1 MEILQENWRK
11 VEEKKKEWLNFY
23 KDNPE
28 YKNVNM
34 KVLQFINE
42 ITFFP
47 NLDCNSD
54 GCIDHLFSNGYCY
67 YFAQILNTAFQ
78 GGTICWSVDR
88 GHIVWL
94 DGTDLQN
101 DIAYDITDVYE
112 DYEELR
118 PVSYLG
124 TTLVDFLHNNE
135 KWKSN
140 DEEFEKYC
148 KEKNVEEIYE
158 IETIWMKIP
167 KEELMKYDRTDLTLP
182 EVALD
187 YWRKNLR

>member
-1 MEILQENWRK
+1 MEKLKSNWK
-11 VEEKKKEWLNFY
+11 KIKEKKKEWLKFY
-23 KDNPE
+23 KENDK

-34 KVLQFINE
+34 QVLEFIAE
-42 ITFFP
+42 ITFFS
-47 NLDCNSD
+47 NLDGTSD
-54 GCIDHLFSNGYCY
+54 GCIDHLFLNGYCY
-67 YFAQILNTAFQ
+67 YFAQILNTAFF

-94 DGTDLQN
+94 DGIDLQN
-101 DIAYDITDVYE
+101 DIAYDITGVYE
-112 DYEELR
+112 DYEEIR

-124 TTLVDFLHNNE
+124 TTLIDFLHNGE

-148 KEKNVEEIYE
+148 KEKNAEEIYE
-158 IETIWMKIP
+158 IETIWMQIP
-167 KEELMKYDRTDLTLP
+167 KEELMKYDRTNLTLP

-187 YWRKNLR
+187 YWRKKL

>member
-1 MEILQENWRK
+1 MEKLKSNLEKIK
-11 VEEKKKEWLNFY
+11 EKKKEWLNFY
-23 KDNPE
+23 KENNK

-34 KVLQFINE
+34 QVLEFIAE

-47 NLDCNSD
+47 NLDCTSD
-54 GCIDHLFSNGYCY
+54 GCIDHLFLNGYCY
-67 YFAQILNTAFQ
+67 YFAQILNTAFS
-78 GGTICWSVDR
+78 GGTICWSVNR

-94 DGTDLQN
+94 DGSDLQN
-101 DIAYDITDVYE
+101 DIAYDITGVYE

-124 TTLVDFLHNNE
+124 TTLIDFLHNCE

-148 KEKNVEEIYE
+148 KEKNAEEIYE
-158 IETIWMKIP
+158 IETIWMQIP
-167 KEELMKYDRTDLTLP
+167 KEELMKYDRTNLTLP

-187 YWRKNLR
+187 YWRKKL

>member
-1 MEILQENWRK
+1 METLKSNWRK
-11 VEEKKKEWLNFY
+11 IEGKKKEWLNFY
-23 KDNPE
+23 KKNTE

-47 NLDCNSD
+47 NLDCTSD
-54 GCIDHLFSNGYCY
+54 GCIDNLFLNGYCY
-67 YFAQILNTAFQ
+67 Y
-78 GGTICWSVDR
+78 S
-88 GHIVWL
+88 
-94 DGTDLQN
+94 
-101 DIAYDITDVYE
+101 YDITGVYE

-124 TTLVDFLHNNE
+124 TTIVDFLHNGE

-140 DEEFEKYC
+140 DKEFEKYC

-158 IETIWMKIP
+158 IETIWMNIP
-167 KEELMKYDRTDLTLP
+167 KEILKKYDKTNLTLP

-187 YWRKNLR
+187 YWHKNK

>member
-1 MEILQENWRK
+1 MEKLKSNWRK
-11 VEEKKKEWLNFY
+11 IEEKKKKWLNFY
-23 KDNPE
+23 KENDK

-34 KVLQFINE
+34 QVLEFIAE

-47 NLDCNSD
+47 NLDCTSD
-54 GCIDHLFSNGYCY
+54 GCIDHLFLNGYCY
-67 YFAQILNTAFQ
+67 YFAQILNTAFP

-88 GHIVWL
+88 CHIVWL
-94 DGTDLQN
+94 DGTDLEN
-101 DIAYDITDVYE
+101 DIAYDITGVYE

-118 PVSYLG
+118 PVLYLG
-124 TTLVDFLHNNE
+124 TTLIDFLHNGE

-148 KEKNVEEIYE
+148 KEKKVEEIYE
-158 IETIWMKIP
+158 IETIWMEIP
-167 KEELMKYDRTDLTLP
+167 KEKLKKYDKTDLTLP

>member
-88 GHIVWL
+88 VHIVWL

>member
-1 MEILQENWRK
+1 MKKLKSNWRK
-11 VEEKKKEWLNFY
+11 IEEKKKEWLNFY
-23 KDNPE
+23 KENDK
-28 YKNVNM
+28 YKDVNM
-34 KVLQFINE
+34 QVLEFIAE

-47 NLDCNSD
+47 NLDCQSD
-54 GCIDHLFSNGYCY
+54 GCIDHLFLNGYCY
-67 YFAQILNTAFQ
+67 YFAQILNTAFS
-78 GGTICWSVDR
+78 GGTICWSVNR

-94 DGTDLQN
+94 DGSDLQN
-101 DIAYDITDVYE
+101 DIAYDITGVYE

-124 TTLVDFLHNNE
+124 TTLIDFLHNGE

-158 IETIWMKIP
+158 IETIWMQIP
-167 KEELMKYDRTDLTLP
+167 KEELLKYDRTNLTLP

-187 YWRKNLR
+187 YWRKNR

>member
-23 KDNPE
+23 KDNLE

-101 DIAYDITDVYE
+101 DIAYDITGVYE

>member
-112 DYEELR
+112 DYEELH

>member
-1 MEILQENWRK
+1 MEKLKSNWEK
-11 VEEKKKEWLNFY
+11 IKEKKKEWLNFY
-23 KDNPE
+23 KENDK

-34 KVLQFINE
+34 QVLEFIAE
-42 ITFFP
+42 ITFFT
-47 NLDCNSD
+47 NLDCTSD
-54 GCIDHLFSNGYCY
+54 GCIDHLFLNGYCY
-67 YFAQILNTAFQ
+67 YFAQILNTAFP

-94 DGTDLQN
+94 DGSDLQN
-101 DIAYDITDVYE
+101 DIAYDITGIYE

-124 TTLVDFLHNNE
+124 TTLIDFFRNGE

>member
-23 KDNPE
+23 KDNLE

-78 GGTICWSVDR
+78 GGTICWSVNR

>member
-1 MEILQENWRK
+1 MEKLKSNWEK
-11 VEEKKKEWLNFY
+11 IKEKKKEWLNFY
-23 KDNPE
+23 KDNLE

-54 GCIDHLFSNGYCY
+54 GCIDHLFSNGCCY

-101 DIAYDITDVYE
+101 DIAYDITGVYE

-167 KEELMKYDRTDLTLP
+167 KEELMKYDRTDLTLS

>member
-1 MEILQENWRK
+1 MEEFKSNLRK
-11 VEEKKKEWLNFY
+11 IEEKKKEWLKFY
-23 KDNPE
+23 KENNK

-34 KVLQFINE
+34 QVLEFIAE

-47 NLDCNSD
+47 NLDGTSD
-54 GCIDHLFSNGYCY
+54 GCIDHLFLNGYCY
-67 YFAQILNTAFQ
+67 YFAQILNTAFS

-94 DGTDLQN
+94 DGIDLQN
-101 DIAYDITDVYE
+101 DIAYDITGVYE
-112 DYEELR
+112 DYEEIR

-124 TTLVDFLHNNE
+124 TTLIDFLHNGE

-140 DEEFEKYC
+140 DGEFEKYC

-158 IETIWMKIP
+158 IETIWMQIP
-167 KEELMKYDRTDLTLP
+167 KEELMKYDRTNLTLP

-187 YWRKNLR
+187 YWRKKL

>member
-1 MEILQENWRK
+1 MEKLKSNWEK
-11 VEEKKKEWLNFY
+11 IKEKKKEWLNFY
-23 KDNPE
+23 KDNLE

-101 DIAYDITDVYE
+101 DIAYDITGVYE